1 MLTICFIGGKINR
14 KYHKSVVFDRILKGK
29 LNMEIAKLKEAK
41 RIIIKVG
48 TSTLTYDNFFLN
60 LRRLE
65 TLAQVVSDIINS
77 GREIVLV
84 SSGAQSAG
92 ISHLGLKSR
101 PDTREGKQAVAAVG
115 QCELMK
121 MYSKFFAEFGCTVAQ
136 VLLNRDVWEDE
147 TKKCNAEN
155 TFKAL
160 FDLHCVPIVNE
171 NDTVSYEGIGFGG
184 NDILS
189 AYVALLCDADLVINL
204 SDIKGLYTKN
214 PREHED
220 AVLVR
225 FVDKIDERILSY
237 AGGAGTDRGTGGMKA
252 KLEAATITTG
262 MGIPMAITDGKD
274 PKVLYDIIF
283 NAELDGTFFDAE
295 SNKN

>member
-1 MLTICFIGGKINR
+1 
-14 KYHKSVVFDRILKGK
+14 
-29 LNMEIAKLKEAK
+29 MEIAKLKEAK
-41 RIIIKVG
+41 RIVIKIG

-60 LRRLE
+60 LSRLE
-65 TLAQVVSDIINS
+65 TLAQVVCDLVNS

-92 ISHLGLKSR
+92 ISRLGLKAR

-136 VLLNRDVWEDE
+136 VLLNRDVWENE
-147 TKKCNAEN
+147 VQRHNAEN

-160 FDLHCVPIVNE
+160 FNLHCVPIVNE

-204 SDIKGLYTKN
+204 SDINGLYTKN
-214 PREHED
+214 PREFSD
-220 AVLVR
+220 AALVR
-225 FVDKIDERILSY
+225 FVDKIDDRISSY
-237 AGGAGTDRGTGGMKA
+237 AGGAGSDRGTGGMLA
-252 KLEAATITTG
+252 KLEAATITTE
-262 MGIPMAITDGKD
+262 MGIPMVITNGKD

-283 NAELDGTFFDAE
+283 NAELDGTFFDASKKE
-295 SNKN
+295 

>member
-1 MLTICFIGGKINR
+1 
-14 KYHKSVVFDRILKGK
+14 
-29 LNMEIAKLKEAK
+29 MEIAKLKEAK
-41 RIIIKVG
+41 RIVIKVG

-60 LRRLE
+60 LSRLE
-65 TLAQVVSDIINS
+65 TLAQVVSDLINS

-92 ISHLGLKSR
+92 ISCLGLKSR

-121 MYSKFFAEFGCTVAQ
+121 MYSKFFSEFGCTVAQ

-147 TKKCNAEN
+147 TKKLNAEN

-160 FDLHCVPIVNE
+160 FGLHCVPIVNE

-204 SDIKGLYTKN
+204 SDIKGLYNKN

-220 AVLVR
+220 ASLIR
-225 FVDKIDERILSY
+225 FVDEIDDRILSY
-237 AGGAGTDRGTGGMKA
+237 AGGAGTERGTGGMHA
-252 KLEAATITTG
+252 KLEAAEITTG
-262 MGIPMAITDGKD
+262 MGIPMVITNGKN

-283 NAELDGTFFDAE
+283 NAELDGTYFDANKKV
-295 SNKN
+295 SNDK